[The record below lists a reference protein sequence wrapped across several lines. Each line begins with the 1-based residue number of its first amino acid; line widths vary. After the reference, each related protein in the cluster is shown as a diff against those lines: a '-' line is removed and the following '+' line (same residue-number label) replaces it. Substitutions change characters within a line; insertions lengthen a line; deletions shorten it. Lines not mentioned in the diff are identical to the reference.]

1 MVAKFNDII
10 SRDILLQTPINTI
23 DFSKLENK
31 REFYIKERKNIAK
44 LGQNDL
50 PLGKVLI
57 YN

>member
-23 DFSKLENK
+23 DFSKLENE

-44 LGQNDL
+44 LGQNNL

-57 YN
+57 SN